1 MLPNHVLPWLR
12 VRVISP
18 YRLSPPSSN
27 DPDVCKFLHLHAR
40 IVRFIDACIA
50 RFIHACIARFIHAC
64 IARFIHAC
72 IARFILIYMG
82 SNSSSCQC
90 RGWGC
95 VIERR

>member
-27 DPDVCKFLHLHAR
+27 DPDVCKFLHLHA
-40 IVRFIDACIA
+40 CIA
-50 RFIHACIARFIHAC
+50 SFIHACIASFIHAC
-64 IARFIHAC
+64 IAS
-72 IARFILIYMG
+72 FILIYMG